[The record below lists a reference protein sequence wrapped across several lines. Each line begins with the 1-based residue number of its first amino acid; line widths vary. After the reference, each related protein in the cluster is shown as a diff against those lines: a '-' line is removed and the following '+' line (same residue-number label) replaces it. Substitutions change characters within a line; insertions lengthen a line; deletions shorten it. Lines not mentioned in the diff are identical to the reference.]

1 MFVVSLLQENWFWI
15 WVLNNFLTLILNFIA
30 FLLQSISV
38 DVQANIRYMIFLDDI
53 KSINDKGKKDELDFI
68 KIKTFCSLKNTIKKV
83 KEQSIEGE
91 KMFANYT
98 SFEVLV
104 SRL

>member
-1 MFVVSLLQENWFWI
+1 MQV
-15 WVLNNFLTLILNFIA
+15 
-30 FLLQSISV
+30 
-38 DVQANIRYMIFLDDI
+38 NIRYMIFLDDI
-53 KSINDKGKKDELDFI
+53 KSISDKGKKDELDFI

-91 KMFANYT
+91 KIFANCT
-98 SFEVLV
+98 SFEVLI

>member
-1 MFVVSLLQENWFWI
+1 M
-15 WVLNNFLTLILNFIA
+15 ILNFIA

-38 DVQANIRYMIFLDDI
+38 YVQANIRYMIFLDDI

>member
-104 SRL
+104 SKL

>member
-38 DVQANIRYMIFLDDI
+38 DVQVNIRYMIFLDDI
-53 KSINDKGKKDELDFI
+53 KSISDKGKKDELDFI

-91 KMFANYT
+91 KIFANCT
-98 SFEVLV
+98 SFEVLI

>member
-1 MFVVSLLQENWFWI
+1 MCK
-15 WVLNNFLTLILNFIA
+15 
-30 FLLQSISV
+30 
-38 DVQANIRYMIFLDDI
+38 YMIFLDDI
-53 KSINDKGKKDELDFI
+53 KSISDKGKKDELDFI
-68 KIKTFCSLKNTIKKV
+68 KIKTFCSLNNTIKKV

-91 KMFANYT
+91 KIFANYT

>member
-1 MFVVSLLQENWFWI
+1 M
-15 WVLNNFLTLILNFIA
+15 ILNFIA

-91 KMFANYT
+91 KIFANYT
-98 SFEVLV
+98 YFEVLV